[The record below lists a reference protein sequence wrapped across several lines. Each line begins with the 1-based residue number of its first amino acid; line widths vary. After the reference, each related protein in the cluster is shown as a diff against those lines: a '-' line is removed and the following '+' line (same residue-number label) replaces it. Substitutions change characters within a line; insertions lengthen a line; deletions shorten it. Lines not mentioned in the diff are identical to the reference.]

1 MAIKMGEGAGSSE
14 VNKHP
19 VINSSVTYQ
28 ICIL

>member
-1 MAIKMGEGAGSSE
+1 MAMKMGGAGSSE
-14 VNKHP
+14 GNKHP